1 MRLFLAIMVVGLAIP
16 LTIISIDVSNTL
28 GVPCSHQFIIVSTVW
43 TIILNRPLIRPTSS
57 RKIYEFIKTSW
68 IFLAVNKF
76 LEAVV
81 VLFEFSEFF
90 DCATL
95 CLFSVVARYVL
106 RNLENG
112 ITKASKTPF
121 TPDDMK
127 PVNPDENAWSTQSI
141 NNHSL
146 ELSDSFDEEH
156 IGQKKL
162 INNKSLN
169 HEKKE
174 KRRLKK
180 AKNLSKKNKT
190 NGTEELTT
198 PDADDTPFTLVTSKK
213 LSDKLQ
219 PAEPC
224 YIAKKEKSY
233 RDKLVIISK
242 VPYHNSGIKQ
252 DWEIVNF
259 IKNLLFFQKIA
270 RQYSFPA
277 PVTYHRI
284 PNGCLMKL
292 EFESVKEA
300 TTFRTGFSKTISI
313 DQKLKAMRPTPFA
326 RRDFNLEE
334 MKVFENSHKFVCK
347 ENEKVGYTK
356 YVLKDV
362 NYELNPVFLKIKEAT
377 VTNNIVATMN
387 PALPTSSP
395 TTSVSTSSTFPKI
408 EILRNEEYHTA
419 LSSMTSASSEP
430 QHFQNAD
437 QSAADLN
444 SVATNEKSHFM
455 DPPLV
460 EMSSEG
466 VMESEDV
473 SQMICEESTFIPSD
487 EERKKRVMMTKAPF
501 TRIGMTDPKGI
512 LLFLQ
517 KIAVQHYLGVPLY
530 VRYYRTL
537 LSLQFNSSRDA
548 DSFRFK
554 FSGISYKDPV
564 LQMMNPKPEVRRDFS
579 LEEMQTFRNSRKF
592 VTQENMK
599 AGYKKYILKDTHPEL
614 SWEYY
619 NGEGKSRVPEF
630 LPQDA
635 PPQEIFHSMQPV
647 PLFQPVMGNPYAMVN
662 MTNNTSG
669 PVNQILLTNNTA
681 PLYGWFN
688 YGNNTMMLS
697 TSSKQSQLPGH
708 MRACGSAED
717 AASNLTNRGDGE
729 RRFQKPS

>member
-1 MRLFLAIMVVGLAIP
+1 MCLFLAIMVVGLAIP

-28 GVPCSHQFIIVSTVW
+28 GVPCSHQFIIVSTIW

-106 RNLENG
+106 CNLENG
-112 ITKASKTPF
+112 ITQASETTL
-121 TPDDMK
+121 TPDDTK
-127 PVNPDENAWSTQSI
+127 PVNPDEHALSTQSI
-141 NNHSL
+141 DNHSL

-156 IGQKKL
+156 IDEKAL
-162 INNKSLN
+162 MNNKSLN
-169 HEKKE
+169 HEKSE

-180 AKNLSKKNKT
+180 AKKLAKKNET
-190 NGTEELTT
+190 NGTEELTI
-198 PDADDTPFTLVTSKK
+198 PDSDDTPFTLVTSKK
-213 LSDKLQ
+213 VSDKSQ

-224 YIAKKEKSY
+224 Y
-233 RDKLVIISK
+233 
-242 VPYHNSGIKQ
+242 
-252 DWEIVNF
+252 
-259 IKNLLFFQKIA
+259 
-270 RQYSFPA
+270 
-277 PVTYHRI
+277 
-284 PNGCLMKL
+284 
-292 EFESVKEA
+292 
-300 TTFRTGFSKTISI
+300 
-313 DQKLKAMRPTPFA
+313 
-326 RRDFNLEE
+326 
-334 MKVFENSHKFVCK
+334 
-347 ENEKVGYTK
+347 
-356 YVLKDV
+356 KDM
-362 NYELNPVFLKIKEAT
+362 NYELNPVFLKVKETT
-377 VTNNIVATMN
+377 VTNKIATT
-387 PALPTSSP
+387 TSSP
-395 TTSVSTSSTFPKI
+395 PTSVSTSSTFPKI

-444 SVATNEKSHFM
+444 SVATNEKSPSM
-455 DPPLV
+455 DPHLV
-460 EMSSEG
+460 EMSSEPD
-466 VMESEDV
+466 MESEDV

-662 MTNNTSG
+662 MANNTSG
-669 PVNQILLTNNTA
+669 PVNQILLTKNA
-681 PLYGWFN
+681 PPSYGWFN

-697 TSSKQSQLPGH
+697 TSSS
-708 MRACGSAED
+708 
-717 AASNLTNRGDGE
+717 
-729 RRFQKPS
+729 